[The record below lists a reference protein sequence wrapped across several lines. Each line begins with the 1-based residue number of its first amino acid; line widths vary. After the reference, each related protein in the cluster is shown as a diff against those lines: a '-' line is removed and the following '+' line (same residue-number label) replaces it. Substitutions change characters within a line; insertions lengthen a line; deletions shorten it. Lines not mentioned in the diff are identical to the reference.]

1 MDAGGRRT
9 FKERLSH
16 SQDNVYNNFPWP
28 ETTEA
33 QRAKSERTA
42 REILEVRK
50 RYPQSSL
57 ADLYDEI
64 AMPYDLRQAHR
75 ANDAAVMRAYG
86 FEVSLSE
93 SECVKRLLER
103 YKKLTGQD

>member
-1 MDAGGRRT
+1 MHEARPDAFRRAGAAKREEKHHNT
-9 FKERLSH
+9 AGWAKIER
-16 SQDNVYNNFPWP
+16 
-28 ETTEA
+28 A
-33 QRAKSERTA
+33 A
-42 REILEVRK
+42 REILEVRQ

-93 SECVKRLLER
+93 SECVKAAAG
-103 YKKLTGQD
+103 TV

>member
-1 MDAGGRRT
+1 MFFFLFGIVIYCLFFFFCLLFFCWVT
-9 FKERLSH
+9 FQGS
-16 SQDNVYNNFPWP
+16 P
-28 ETTEA
+28 
-33 QRAKSERTA
+33 
-42 REILEVRK
+42 
-50 RYPQSSL
+50 